1 MEFKPLN
8 TRIVLRND
16 STAGWTAVEAD
27 DISVLL
33 KGEIGVEFNPD
44 EKSDNSITKFK
55 IGDGIH
61 TWKDLPYY
69 EETFEKDF
77 VFTNAFGKYLP
88 DETGSITVPAQ
99 GKTMS
104 ELLLDAYATEDVDFT
119 VTKPYIA
126 LTAGA
131 NQGYKAYEVGSSVTP
146 SYSLTF
152 NPGAYPYG
160 PETGVEATGYEVSFN
175 GETLNSASGS
185 FTTFVVPDGFSQ
197 KVSAK
202 ATYAEATASPNSNL
216 GNPVVNKKIAAG
228 TTDTKNGDSLTSY
241 RSFFYGKVSK
251 DIADLTSADIRALTN
266 GKAYS
271 GSKTIEIKANN
282 DANVKYFV
290 VAIPADSTRA
300 GITKVESTAGMTV
313 TVTDQWAKNGKTIKV
328 ADARGGDNGLKDYKI
343 SYWTSAEIDGGT
355 VHKVILG

>member
-88 DETGSITVPAQ
+88 DETGSVTIAAK

-104 ELLLDAYATEDVDFT
+104 ELLLDAYATEKTDIDIVYPT
-119 VTKPYIA
+119 VSLSAQKIA
-126 LTAGA
+126 S
-131 NQGYKAYEVGSSVTP
+131 YEVGTKVAP
-146 SYSLTF
+146 SYSVTF
-152 NPGAYPYG
+152 NEGSYEFG
-160 PETGVEATGYEVSFN
+160 PATGIVADSYTVTFDNQTLTTKNGTFSEVEIGDNFN
-175 GETLNSASGS
+175 KKITA
-185 FTTFVVPDGFSQ
+185 T
-197 KVSAK
+197 
-202 ATYAEATASPNSNL
+202 ATYYESDVNPVSNL
-216 GNPVVNKKIAAG
+216 GNPLEDKKISNDGESMTTAAVESGAISGYRNSWYYVGEDCDTEINSNFIRTNGSSKNKNTTSFG
-228 TTDTKNGDSLTSY
+228 TITIPGGTKRVMIAIPGAHTLTSVIDVD
-241 RSFFYGKVSK
+241 GMGLDVSGNFK
-251 DIADLTSADIRALTN
+251 TLNNIAVNGANGYKAADYT
-266 GKAYS
+266 
-271 GSKTIEIKANN
+271 
-282 DANVKYFV
+282 VFV
-290 VAIPADSTRA
+290 CD
-300 GITKVESTAGMTV
+300 KVEGLAATKYTFS
-313 TVTDQWAKNGKTIKV
+313 IK
-328 ADARGGDNGLKDYKI
+328 
-343 SYWTSAEIDGGT
+343 
-355 VHKVILG
+355 

>member
-1 MEFKPLN
+1 MAILN
-8 TRIVLRND
+8 TRVVLRND
-16 STAGWTAVEAD
+16 SIDKWQQNPST
-27 DISVLL
+27 VLM
-33 KGEIGVEFNPD
+33 KGEVGIEFDPEAGVD
-44 EKSDNSITKFK
+44 AIVKFK
-55 IGDGIH
+55 IGDGVT
-61 TWKDLPYY
+61 TWENLPYY
-69 EETFEKDF
+69 EETFSKDF
-77 VFTNAFGKYLP
+77 IFTSKFGKYDP
-88 DETGSITVPAQ
+88 EETGTGSITIPAQ

-119 VTKPYIA
+119 ITKPSIT

-152 NPGAYPYG
+152 NPGVYPYG
-160 PETGVEATGYEVSFN
+160 PETGVEVTGYEVSFN

-202 ATYAEATASPNSNL
+202 ATYDEAATSPNSNL
-216 GNPVVNKKIAAG
+216 GNPVVSKKIAAG

-241 RSFFYGKVSK
+241 RSFFYGKVNK

-313 TVTDQWAKNGKTIKV
+313 TVTDQWTKNGEIIKV

-355 VHKVILG
+355 VHKVTLG